1 MGLGQYAG
9 EERVDTNAVKSKLC
23 LVCRDGGGWA
33 LVNMRGRR
41 GWIEWDEV
49 HTGHMA

>member
-9 EERVDTNAVKSKLC
+9 EERCVCVGTDVVKGKLC

-41 GWIEWDEV
+41 GWGVD
-49 HTGHMA
+49 